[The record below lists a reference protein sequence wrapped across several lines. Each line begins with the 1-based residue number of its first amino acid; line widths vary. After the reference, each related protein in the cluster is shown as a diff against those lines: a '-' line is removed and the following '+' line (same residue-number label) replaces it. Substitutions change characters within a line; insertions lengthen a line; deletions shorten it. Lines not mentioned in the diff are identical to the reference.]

1 MLVENF
7 LLEVV
12 SSPDDGRKADDVR
25 GTRCSTRS
33 SRHPLATRQV
43 VQPPVLYH
51 VENAGEIHERK
62 KVAGTLKKSR
72 TPPKK
77 TKKLEKRKN
86 HVCFRLLR
94 TRLKLTNDLYD
105 KVSQSCC
112 TYAVTQ
118 CALSWLVFL
127 LSDFCTLLN

>member
-51 VENAGEIHERK
+51 VASVYVENGGEIHERK
-62 KVAGTLKKSR
+62 KVGSLKNLGHTER
-72 TPPKK
+72 
-77 TKKLEKRKN
+77 E
-86 HVCFRLLR
+86 
-94 TRLKLTNDLYD
+94 
-105 KVSQSCC
+105 
-112 TYAVTQ
+112 
-118 CALSWLVFL
+118 
-127 LSDFCTLLN
+127 

>member
-51 VENAGEIHERK
+51 VENAGEILYERK
-62 KVAGTLKKSR
+62 KVVGTLKKNLGHR
-72 TPPKK
+72 KRIK
-77 TKKLEKRKN
+77 TGKN

>member
-72 TPPKK
+72 TPKK
-77 TKKLEKRKN
+77 NKKKNWKNEKIM
-86 HVCFRLLR
+86 FAFA
-94 TRLKLTNDLYD
+94 Y
-105 KVSQSCC
+105 
-112 TYAVTQ
+112 
-118 CALSWLVFL
+118 
-127 LSDFCTLLN
+127 

>member
-72 TPPKK
+72 TPKK
-77 TKKLEKRKN
+77 NEKNWKK
-86 HVCFRLLR
+86 
-94 TRLKLTNDLYD
+94 
-105 KVSQSCC
+105 SC
-112 TYAVTQ
+112 
-118 CALSWLVFL
+118 L
-127 LSDFCTLLN
+127 LSLTKNSVKVDKRFV

>member
-51 VENAGEIHERK
+51 VENAGEILHERK

-72 TPPKK
+72 TPKENKNWKK
-77 TKKLEKRKN
+77 
-86 HVCFRLLR
+86 
-94 TRLKLTNDLYD
+94 
-105 KVSQSCC
+105 SC
-112 TYAVTQ
+112 
-118 CALSWLVFL
+118 L
-127 LSDFCTLLN
+127 LSLTKNSVKVDKRFV

>member
-51 VENAGEIHERK
+51 SLSATALPGGEIHERK
-62 KVAGTLKKSR
+62 KVGSEKK
-72 TPPKK
+72 
-77 TKKLEKRKN
+77 
-86 HVCFRLLR
+86 
-94 TRLKLTNDLYD
+94 
-105 KVSQSCC
+105 
-112 TYAVTQ
+112 
-118 CALSWLVFL
+118 
-127 LSDFCTLLN
+127 